1 MRRNISN
8 TSGSSP
14 SDRSNDSISPRQRT
28 KLLEAHYAD
37 AIPLELFSEEEKR
50 ITEAVTAITAKTQ
63 AVRVDTNQVEQRL
76 QMALD
81 LTSTIAEAYKQ
92 APEHIRKIM
101 NHVFFDRVLVFSD
114 PNAVNGVRLQTKL
127 QEPFARLTNSDM
139 RQTEAQWRLTTTKHA
154 PVFNGGRV
162 LRSLRSGKLFT

>member
-1 MRRNISN
+1 MRKR
-8 TSGSSP
+8 
-14 SDRSNDSISPRQRT
+14 
-28 KLLEAHYAD
+28 
-37 AIPLELFSEEEKR
+37 EEEKR

-162 LRSLRSGKLFT
+162 LRSLRSGKLFTQVQGLSKSIVVELRRFELLTSSMRTKRATNCAIAPQKLPV